1 MWLLGYKAI
10 SNAGNWMFQTRW
22 CKKNTMG
29 QLTRLPKGGGQPA
42 DTDAEKYEYYFR
54 LASHV
59 NQEDLPDEVEIDITT
74 GALRNI
80 ETQEV
85 YDVETVQMEGV

>member
-1 MWLLGYKAI
+1 M
-10 SNAGNWMFQTRW
+10 
-22 CKKNTMG
+22 
-29 QLTRLPKGGGQPA
+29 
-42 DTDAEKYEYYFR
+42 YYFR

-85 YDVETVQMEGV
+85 YDVETVAMEGV